1 MSAVV
6 SLRCPAKLNLG
17 LEVVGVLPDGYH
29 EIRTLFQ
36 AIDLADDLAVELL
49 DSELL
54 LEVDGSDVPRGSDNL
69 VVRAASLLR
78 KTTGVKQGARI
89 RLSKRVP
96 VGAGLGGGSSNA
108 AVTLLALDRLWET
121 ELGLRGLS
129 PLAVRLGADVP
140 YFLHG
145 GLCLGLGRGEKLF
158 PVQSDLSETLFV
170 LVCPRQILST
180 AQVYADWDARLTSGA
195 KDSRLRRFLA
205 SALAGQ
211 VEWGHLHNDLERPA
225 TQRAEGILEARSALA
240 ETGAHAVLMSGS
252 GPAVFGVFLEQQ
264 QAEDAERN
272 LSAAGHRTYLCRTL
286 SRAKYVEFIGFQ
298 G

>member
-1 MSAVV
+1 MSPATR
-6 SLRCPAKLNLG
+6 LRCPAKLNLG
-17 LEVVGVLPDGYH
+17 LEVVGVMPDGYH

-54 LEVDGSDVPRGSDNL
+54 LEVDRSDVPHGPDNL
-69 VVRAASLLR
+69 VVRAAKLLR
-78 KTTGVKQGARI
+78 ETTGVKRGARI
-89 RLSKRVP
+89 RLSKHVP
-96 VGAGLGGGSSNA
+96 VGAGLGGGSSDA
-108 AVTLLALDRLWET
+108 AVTLMALDRLWET
-121 ELGLRGLS
+121 GLGLRGLS
-129 PLAVRLGADVP
+129 PLAVQLGADVP

-158 PVQSDLSETLFV
+158 PVQSDLSETIFV

-180 AQVYADWDARLTSGA
+180 AQVYSDWDARLTSAA

-211 VEWGHLHNDLERPA
+211 VEWGHLHNDLEEPA
-225 TQRAEGILEARSALA
+225 AQRAGGVCAARSALG
-240 ETGAHAVLMSGS
+240 ESGAHTVLMSGS

-264 QAEDAERN
+264 QAEDAEHN
-272 LSAAGHRTYLCRTL
+272 LSAAGHRTYLCRAL
-286 SRAKYVEFIGFQ
+286 SRAEYVEFIGFQ
-298 G
+298 N